1 MTLAQQ
7 PGREIRSYV
16 LRQGRVSQAQ
26 KRALEEDLPQF
37 LFSREHCIA
46 PQAAFDCPQPLT
58 LEIGFGNGESL
69 LEMAKQWPDR
79 NFLGFEVHGP
89 GVGHLLLGIKRFEL
103 RNVRVSQSDAVDFLR
118 ALPESTLQRI
128 QIFFPDPWHKKKHHK
143 RRIVNAELLGLAA
156 QVLEPKG
163 VLHVAT
169 DWQPYAEEIQTLFEA
184 DNRFSVVEA
193 PQRPETKYE
202 RRGRRLNHLITDLAI
217 QRC

>member
-1 MTLAQQ
+1 MTLAEA

-16 LRQGRVSQAQ
+16 LRQGRLSQAQ

-37 LFSREHCIA
+37 LFSRDHCSS
-46 PQAAFDCPQPLT
+46 PQTAFDCQQPLT

-69 LEMAKQWPDR
+69 LEMAKQSPER
-79 NFLGFEVHGP
+79 NFIGFEVHGP

-103 RNVRVSQSDAVDFLR
+103 KNVRVSQSDAVDFLR
-118 ALPESTLQRI
+118 ALPGASLQRI

-169 DWQPYAEEIQTLFEA
+169 DWQPYAEEIQTLFEV
-184 DNRFSVVEA
+184 DQRFSVVEA

-202 RRGRRLNHLITDLAI
+202 RRGRRLNHVITDLAI

>member
-1 MTLAQQ
+1 MTLAQH

-16 LRQGRVSQAQ
+16 LRQGRLSQAQ

-37 LFSREHCIA
+37 LFARDHCSA
-46 PQAAFDCPQPLT
+46 PQTVFDCPQPLT

-69 LEMAKQWPDR
+69 LEMAKQSPEL

-89 GVGHLLLGIKRFEL
+89 GMGHLLLGIKRFEL

-118 ALPESTLQRI
+118 ALPEASLQRI

-143 RRIVNAELLGLAA
+143 RRIVNADLLGLAA
-156 QVLEPKG
+156 RVLEPEG

-169 DWQPYAEEIQTLFEA
+169 DWQPYAEEIQTIFEA
-184 DNRFSVVEA
+184 DQRFSVVEA

-202 RRGRRLNHLITDLAI
+202 RRGRRLNHVITDLAI